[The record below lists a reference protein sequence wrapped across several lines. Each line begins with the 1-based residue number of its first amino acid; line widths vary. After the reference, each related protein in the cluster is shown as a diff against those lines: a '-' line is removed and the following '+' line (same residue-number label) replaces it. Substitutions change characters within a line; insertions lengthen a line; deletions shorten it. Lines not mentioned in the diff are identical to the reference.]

1 MDNYVSSYESGDLHG
16 ASEHLFLARDMYKKA
31 HDANAAKDCDVKFA
45 DLQNEIKAAAVANTK
60 NKI

>member
-1 MDNYVSSYESGDLHG
+1 M
-16 ASEHLFLARDMYKKA
+16 ARDMYKKA

-60 NKI
+60 KAAAVAKTKNKT

>member
-31 HDANAAKDCDVKFA
+31 RDADAAKDCDVKFA
-45 DLQNEIKAAAVANTK
+45 DLQKEIKAAAVANTK
-60 NKI
+60 NKN